1 MILLNYFF
9 GENESMYVISDYN
22 ENGKNIVVTYIVCW
36 CAKTGSSNND
46 SILLDLNKAVKMQ
59 FTTSKTTNIHHIL
72 DSNIIEVVYKTWNEN
87 KTETVILYIYIL
99 QIFYL
104 ITCSNS
110 NASVYM
116 ITLIL
121 IGGPGWPNGLGCGLQ
136 NHKSTTMS
144 SHSGTHF
151 KS

>member
-22 ENGKNIVVTYIVCW
+22 ENEKNIVVTYIVCR

-72 DSNIIEVVYKTWNEN
+72 DSNIIEIVYKT
-87 KTETVILYIYIL
+87 
-99 QIFYL
+99 
-104 ITCSNS
+104 
-110 NASVYM
+110 
-116 ITLIL
+116 
-121 IGGPGWPNGLGCGLQ
+121 
-136 NHKSTTMS
+136 
-144 SHSGTHF
+144 
-151 KS
+151 